1 MSAENQQ
8 ERLIVTEEFK
18 WFLAGLIEGEGS
30 ICICFKQLPKS
41 KFGYYIQPEFFI
53 YQHKN
58 ARELLENAKSFFGT
72 GNISPK
78 PGNEDV
84 LVYKISS
91 RKLIKERVIP
101 FLETYMRYG
110 SRIKHHNFQVF
121 KEIIE
126 ALENNAHKTPE
137 GNLRIVDLAYSTN
150 HAGKQ
155 RKRPKEEVINRI
167 LRDYTPDSVAKTE
180 MI

>member
-8 ERLIVTEEFK
+8 ERLLVTEEFK

-30 ICICFKQLPKS
+30 ICISFKNLPNS
-41 KFGYYIQPEFFI
+41 KYGYYIQAEFFL

-58 ARELLENAKSFFGT
+58 ARELLDNAKTFFGS

-84 LVYKISS
+84 LVYKITS
-91 RKLIKERVIP
+91 RQVIKERVVP
-101 FLETYMRYG
+101 FLEKYMRYG
-110 SRIKHHNFQVF
+110 SKIKHHNFQVM
-121 KEIIE
+121 KEITE
-126 ALENNAHKTPE
+126 ALENNAHKTLQ

-155 RKRPKEEVINRI
+155 RKRPKQELISRI
-167 LRDYTPDSVAKTE
+167 LRDYTSDSVTTE
-180 MI
+180 KI